1 MSYREYFDIDPEYFP
16 QVDKKIIE
24 EQPDLWK
31 KFYPHPTFIKLLKSM
46 VDVLSRKQKLSVW
59 VDGAYGTGKSHAVL
73 TLKKLIEASDEE
85 TNAYFERYNLDN
97 FLCQKLI
104 AQKNEGKILV
114 CHRYGSSDIQSDTD
128 LVVAIQEGVEK
139 ALADAGIENVA
150 STSLKNSLIRYFE
163 DEENKQ
169 SFDIYARTL
178 IAECIGAQPDE
189 IYFTSGGTE
198 SDNWAIK
205 GIAEKGKKHHTIATQ
220 IEHHAILNACRR
232 LEHFGFQVDYLPVD
246 KQGVVSCEE
255 LVKFIKGNTELIS
268 VMMVNNEIGTIEPI
282 KELATVAHDNGIL
295 FHTDAVQAVGHIPID
310 VSDLCVDMLS
320 ASAHKFNGPKGIG
333 FLYIK
338 RGTKISSFA
347 DGGAQEFHKRAGT
360 ENIAS
365 IVGMSIA
372 LKKSCDE
379 MEKVNK
385 KLLALDEAFN
395 DVLLKSKIDFIRN
408 GSENHVPG
416 NINLSI
422 RKSSGEMLLHRLD
435 LMGMCIST
443 GSACD
448 SVNTEVSHV
457 IKAIGVPSE
466 YSEGTI
472 RISFGRDNTEE
483 DAVTIARALVKVLNE

>member
-1 MSYREYFDIDPEYFP
+1 M
-16 QVDKKIIE
+16 
-24 EQPDLWK
+24 
-31 KFYPHPTFIKLLKSM
+31 
-46 VDVLSRKQKLSVW
+46 
-59 VDGAYGTGKSHAVL
+59 G
-73 TLKKLIEASDEE
+73 KLI
-85 TNAYFERYNLDN
+85 YLDN
-97 FLCQKLI
+97 AATTKTAPEVVEAMLPYFTEHFG
-104 AQKNEGKILV
+104 NPSSV
-114 CHRYGSSDIQSDTD
+114 YSVGSSNKEVITKQRETI
-128 LVVAIQEGVEK
+128 AK
-139 ALADAGIENVA
+139 AL
-150 STSLKNSLIRYFE
+150 
-163 DEENKQ
+163 
-169 SFDIYARTL
+169 
-178 IAECIGAQPDE
+178 GAKTEE
-189 IYFTSGGTE
+189 IYFTAGGSE
-198 SDNWAIK
+198 SDNWALK
-205 GIAEKGKKHHTIATQ
+205 ATAEAYGSKGKHIITTK

-246 KQGVVSCEE
+246 KQGVVSCED

-408 GSENHVPG
+408 GSNNHVPG

-422 RKSSGEMLLHRLD
+422 RRTSGEMLLHRLD
-435 LMGMCIST
+435 LMGICIST

-483 DAVTIARALVKVLNE
+483 DAIMIAKALVKVIKG